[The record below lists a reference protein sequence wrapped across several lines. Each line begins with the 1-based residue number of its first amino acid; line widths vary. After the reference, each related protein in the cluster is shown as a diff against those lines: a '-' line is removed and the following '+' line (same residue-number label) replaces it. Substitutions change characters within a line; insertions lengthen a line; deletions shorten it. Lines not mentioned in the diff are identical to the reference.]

1 MKDAEPSSG
10 GNPQALAVGAPQDP
24 ELHGLELREEGG
36 HIQLHY
42 LHSLARHL
50 KQHAAHQIFQADAS
64 VWDSG
69 LALTAQALAW

>member
-1 MKDAEPSSG
+1 MVST
-10 GNPQALAVGAPQDP
+10 GNPEALAVGAPQDP